1 MRWLLWKDYRNNRLV
16 VIAALCFLLVPHLL
30 ALSFSW
36 RGVSD
41 GPDARLRW
49 AEIFFAS
56 SLYGFCIAQV
66 VIALVGGNA
75 IAGERVDRSAEFLA
89 SLPIPRGRILVS
101 KLLLAVA
108 IIAVIWLT
116 DGLALWY
123 TMKLLYQHRG
133 IDYAAALSWL
143 ATAAITAMTF
153 FCVAWC
159 LSAFLSS
166 AVIAVC
172 GGLVAP
178 LIAISTP
185 MFIAYLLGSP
195 MQDFD
200 PVPWFRGI
208 CLTLAP
214 ICFGLGTWHYLRRVE
229 P

>member
-1 MRWLLWKDYRNNRLV
+1 MKWLLWKDYRQNRLV

-30 ALSFSW
+30 ALCFSW
-36 RGVSD
+36 TGASYASPTRS
-41 GPDARLRW
+41 RW
-49 AEIFFAS
+49 VENFTAS

-66 VIALVGGNA
+66 VIALIGGNV

-89 SLPIPRGRILVS
+89 SLPIARRRILVS
-101 KLLLAVA
+101 KLLLALA

-116 DGLALWY
+116 DGLALCY
-123 TMKLLYQHRG
+123 AMELLYQHHG
-133 IDYAAALSWL
+133 VDQGAAIEFFAN
-143 ATAAITAMTF
+143 AAITAMTF

-178 LIAISTP
+178 LIAVSGP
-185 MFIAYLLGSP
+185 MFIAHLLGSP
-195 MQDFD
+195 MQDFE
-200 PVPWFRGI
+200 PESWFLGI
-208 CLTLAP
+208 CLTVSP
-214 ICFGLGTWHYLRRVE
+214 ICFVVGTWHYLRRVE